1 MQYCLHSSII
11 HPIHLNALIFFFVYM
26 SRFFQ
31 AVQGERYY
39 VLYDSGEKA
48 TQTRRE
54 LAAIVY
60 THERAVA
67 GVVEPKMEV
76 AVPSV
81 ASIAHDLDGSSSSSK
96 VAMSKGA
103 ASPDCDWAIAR
114 PSGPQDPWS
123 LSSLFST
130 SRYQGTENFLQADA
144 FTAMREMPPDASL
157 QGFTSRWWAAGM
169 TSDMAKP
176 PLGMDSVKNFR
187 LHLTLPS
194 QPGARASVW
203 ASAGGSTKADSAMEV
218 PLLVLEKL
226 EKDRFRV
233 RYSQPLS
240 ALQAFGVVLSRFDTK
255 QVK

>member
-1 MQYCLHSSII
+1 MHSKSFLFGHVIY
-11 HPIHLNALIFFFVYM
+11 FC
-26 SRFFQ
+26 Q

-81 ASIAHDLDGSSSSSK
+81 APSAQVPDSNTNSCSST
-96 VAMSKGA
+96 VAASKGA
-103 ASPDCDWAIAR
+103 PSLDCDWVVAR

-123 LSSLFST
+123 LSGLFST

-144 FTAMREMPPDASL
+144 FTALREMPPDASL

-194 QPGARASVW
+194 QPGARASVR
-203 ASAGGSTKADSAMEV
+203 AKAGGSTKADSAMEV

-226 EKDRFRV
+226 EKDTFRV

-240 ALQAFGVVLSRFDTK
+240 AFQAFGVVLSRFDTK